1 MHLKDSTDLPISFPF
16 QFAAVDARSIP
27 YSTTTFSSMSNS
39 GSNHGASRQQTITTV
54 AQALEV
60 ARDTPEGSQ
69 DPTVVSILES
79 ALTEIWRKIEAQPA
93 TYVMTRDEFAAF
105 AGPNTAKSVPS
116 VQETTISRSILHP
129 VHSFKAFVLALSASC
144 AILVWLLA
152 ECVPAIEWQAAVS
165 SPTLDLVKDA
175 VPAPSATASP
185 SSVLEVFQVYQPVL
199 TTSGIVDGTVVEDGS
214 ESVAPI
220 AQVVAPTTCKTLLME
235 HSFGFSYGKPFVG
248 NYTPP
253 KCKFN
258 RVSMNF
264 TVTSRGRQFDRLA
277 LMYFGDTEVWRTSTA
292 EPTANGIRWE
302 YIKDMS
308 EYLYFWNSP
317 QTIIF
322 DLGNL
327 IDDTYTGPFNTT
339 LSATFFTSQD
349 IVDPASVIIPISARK
364 GAVNSASV
372 FTLPIEN
379 ATNTIGFPRN
389 ANRAVFSVS
398 ACGQATEEFWWS
410 NVLQSDVDTFVP
422 VVGTLYGYSP
432 FREVQILID
441 GQLAGVHWPFPVI
454 FTGGVVPGLWRPI
467 VGIDAFDLREHEID
481 ITPWLPVLSD
491 SKEHTF
497 EIRVVGI
504 VDDGKSGGSLTES
517 VGSSWLVTGKIFIW
531 LDSDSKSVTT
541 GKAPTTHLPKPTI
554 SLSQSLT
561 QNSTG
566 ANETLIYTTDVKR
579 SISISSQVTTQNKTF
594 LSTWT
599 QTLSVANY
607 GKFIAFGAV
616 QQNNHTTTGLDQSTG
631 GSLYK
636 SSYMYPLYANSSY
649 IVQPSGNFT
658 IEADIMLGLDL
669 SFQGEPVFPT
679 GLQPFAQLPRT
690 APLVSGFSGTSL
702 STRQNGTAFY
712 FGAPSVGVSSGFGST
727 AQEFTFR
734 GVELSGAVAD
744 RELYYRNVEAVNST
758 VVRDFESLVGSEVR
772 SYEVPV
778 KNTGKPQL
786 VKGTVSPKAALGR
799 GAGAPKQLL
808 VQGGGV

>member
-1 MHLKDSTDLPISFPF
+1 MSS
-16 QFAAVDARSIP
+16 DAHATRFDKAEAP
-27 YSTTTFSSMSNS
+27 EAFS
-39 GSNHGASRQQTITTV
+39 
-54 AQALEV
+54 
-60 ARDTPEGSQ
+60 
-69 DPTVVSILES
+69 
-79 ALTEIWRKIEAQPA
+79 
-93 TYVMTRDEFAAF
+93 
-105 AGPNTAKSVPS
+105 GPNTAKCLPS
-116 VQETTISRSILHP
+116 VQETITSRSILYP

-144 AILVWLLA
+144 AILIWLLA
-152 ECVPAIEWQAAVS
+152 ECVPAIEWQAVVS
-165 SPTLDLVKDA
+165 YPTFDLVKDA
-175 VPAPSATASP
+175 VPVPSATASP

-199 TTSGIVDGTVVEDGS
+199 TPSGIVDGTVLEDGTGN
-214 ESVAPI
+214 VAPI
-220 AQVVAPTTCKTLLME
+220 AQVVAPSSCETLLMD
-235 HSFGFSYGKPFVG
+235 HSFGFSYGKPFIG

-253 KCKFN
+253 KCNFN

-308 EYLYFWNSP
+308 EFLYFWKSP

-349 IVDPASVIIPISARK
+349 DVDPASVIIPISARK
-364 GAVNSASV
+364 GAVNAASV
-372 FTLPIEN
+372 FTLPAEN

-410 NVLQSDVDTFVP
+410 NVLQSDVNTFVP

-432 FREVQILID
+432 FREVQVLID

-467 VGIDAFDLREHEID
+467 VGIDTFDLREHEID

-491 SKEHTF
+491 GKEHTF

-504 VDDGKSGGSLTES
+504 IDDGRSSGSLTES
-517 VGSSWLVTGKIFIW
+517 VGSSWLVTGKIFVW
-531 LDSDSKSVTT
+531 LDSNSKSITT
-541 GKAPTTHLPKPTI
+541 GKAPTSHLPNPTI
-554 SLSQSLT
+554 SLSQSLI

-566 ANETLIYTTDVKR
+566 ANETLVYTTGVKR

-599 QTLSVANY
+599 QLLSVTNY

-616 QQNNHTTTGLDQSTG
+616 QQNNHTTTGVDQATG
-631 GSLYK
+631 GTVYR
-636 SSYMYPLYANSSY
+636 SSYTYPLYANSTY
-649 IVQPSGNFT
+649 IVQPGGNFT
-658 IEADIMLGLDL
+658 IEAELMLGLDL
-669 SFQGEPVFPT
+669 SYQGKPVFPT
-679 GLQPFAQLPRT
+679 GLQPFAQLART

-734 GVELSGAVAD
+734 GVGVSGAAANT
-744 RELYYRNVEAVNST
+744 ELYYRNVEAVNST

-772 SYEVPV
+772 SYEVPI
-778 KNTGKPQL
+778 KNGGKPQL
-786 VKGTVSPKAALGR
+786 VAGTVSPKAALGR

-808 VQGGGV
+808 VQAGGV